1 MTAEH
6 SKPSIQP
13 LGSRVLVQPLEGE
26 SSRTNSGIYVPET
39 AREKR
44 QTGVVIAVGDDED
57 IKVQV
62 DDRVVFARYT
72 GTEIQLNGS
81 EYLLVES
88 SDILA
93 RLLE

>member
-1 MTAEH
+1 MTAEQ

-44 QTGVVIAVGDDED
+44 
-57 IKVQV
+57 
-62 DDRVVFARYT
+62 
-72 GTEIQLNGS
+72 
-81 EYLLVES
+81 
-88 SDILA
+88 
-93 RLLE
+93 